1 MNNQYLENYKVI
13 NVAKDVASRFIDL
26 KEFDINILTNLNN
39 FGVITIYNKNKTS
52 IEKNLQIYNLKTIFG
67 RKLKVEELEDSVKYT
82 IINKE

>member
-13 NVAKDVASRFIDL
+13 NVAKDVASRLIDL

-52 IEKNLQIYNLKTIFG
+52 IEKNLEIYSLKTIFG